1 MSDTRYS
8 RVYSGAIVGAEA
20 QLISIETAMASGLP
34 RHSVV
39 GLPGTAV
46 RECLD
51 RIWSAMRSTDMPL
64 PRGVITINLAP
75 ADVQKHGTGFDLA
88 IATGLLAAAWDGP
101 RPPILDST
109 AFAGELALDGSIRAV
124 RGILPVVLGARRAR
138 LQHVVVP
145 EGNVQEACHVPG
157 IDIWP
162 VSSLRDIPDLL
173 AGGHISSRVSGR
185 KPRRPG
191 PGQPSTRRPD
201 FSDVVGQQSVVDALV
216 VAAVGG
222 HNVLMIG
229 PPGCGKT
236 MMAERFAG
244 ILPSWSTETEFVTNC
259 MHSVRGLLPKIG
271 WLHERPFRSPHHT
284 VSRAG
289 MLGGGTPIQPGEI
302 SLAHGGV
309 LYLDEM
315 PEYPRSVLESL
326 REPLDAGRI
335 VLSRAGG
342 SVTYHASFQL
352 LASMNPCPCG
362 YLGSETRSCV
372 CPPPTRVRYRSKVS
386 GPLLDRID
394 MHLELQPVDPV
405 AASSDGVRETTT
417 LRARVE
423 QAILF
428 RKQRKQHAPNARLPA
443 KTIMTDVTQEGID
456 SLNRFLANYSLSMR
470 SRDRILRMARTI
482 ADLNGNQTIDEYVIG
497 QAVKYRVLERQN
509 VS

>member
-1 MSDTRYS
+1 MSETRYS

-51 RIWSAMRSTDMPL
+51 RIWSAMRSTEMPL
-64 PRGVITINLAP
+64 PRGVLTINLAP

-101 RPPILDST
+101 APSMLDST

-138 LQHVVVP
+138 LERVVVP
-145 EGNVQEACHVPG
+145 AGNVHEARHVPG

-162 VSSLRDIPDLL
+162 VTSLRDIPDLL
-173 AGGHISSRVSGR
+173 AGGIRSPEG
-185 KPRRPG
+185 PG
-191 PGQPSTRRPD
+191 PRDGHVKRSRPD
-201 FSDVVGQQSVVDALV
+201 FADVVGQRTVVDALV
-216 VAAVGG
+216 VAAAGG

-244 ILPSWSTETEFVTNC
+244 ILPAWTTETEFVTNC
-259 MHSVRGLLPKIG
+259 MHSVRGLLPKSG

-335 VLSRAGG
+335 VLSRASGA
-342 SVTYHASFQL
+342 VTYHASFQL

-362 YLGSETRSCV
+362 YLGSETRSCE
-372 CPPPTRVRYRSKVS
+372 CPPSTRVRYRSKVS

-394 MHLELQPVDPV
+394 MHLELRAIDPV
-405 AASSDGVRETTT
+405 AAPTNDGHGTTV
-417 LRARVE
+417 LRSRVE
-423 QAILF
+423 RAVRF
-428 RKQRKQHAPNARLPA
+428 RKRRGQQVPNARLPA
-443 KTIMTDVTQEGID
+443 KAIIPDVSTEGMD
-456 SLNRFLANYSLSMR
+456 SLHRVLGAHTLSMR
-470 SRDRILRMARTI
+470 SRDRILRMARTM
-482 ADLNGNQTIDEYVIG
+482 ADLQEQQTIDSYVMAR
-497 QAVKYRVLERQN
+497 AVQFRVLERQT